1 MDVPYGM
8 WASNAEGISNIF
20 FYIGSWIEVKFNKD
34 YQITKLEY
42 KNREN

>member
-1 MDVPYGM
+1 MYLMECGQVM
-8 WASNAEGISNIF
+8 LRESVIIL
-20 FYIGSWIEVKFNKD
+20 FYKGSWIEVRFNKD